1 MTVSTVFLAM
11 QRVESEQPPGETEF
25 VNELPRRRNFMGLV
39 GRADQHMP
47 QDQRPVRG
55 QGAENL
61 QRLLILEPIKTAA
74 QGFAI

>member
-1 MTVSTVFLAM
+1 MAITDSTVFLTV
-11 QRVESEQPPGETEF
+11 QRIQGEQPSGETEF

-55 QGAENL
+55 QGAKYL
-61 QRLLILEPIKTAA
+61 CSA
-74 QGFAI
+74 F